1 MANEKLYEDME
12 PREKFESL
20 WLEAGLHK
28 RPGADALLYDLEK
41 QGFFDLPASIK
52 HHSNQCGGLA
62 AHTVN
67 VADAA
72 MELCQTNHAF
82 KDCDKNAVLVAALLH
97 DICKVNKYHE
107 TAFHK
112 YGYEDRGLLG
122 HGEESVIMAQR
133 FIKLTGKEI
142 IAIRWHM
149 GAYCGKESWD
159 TLGTAYDRYPEV
171 LCLHF
176 ADMIATHYDER

>member
-1 MANEKLYEDME
+1 
-12 PREKFESL
+12 
-20 WLEAGLHK
+20 
-28 RPGADALLYDLEK
+28 
-41 QGFFDLPASIK
+41 
-52 HHSNQCGGLA
+52 
-62 AHTVN
+62 
-67 VADAA
+67 
-72 MELCQTNHAF
+72 MELCETNHAF

-142 IAIRWHM
+142 IAVRWHM
-149 GAYCGKESWD
+149 GAYCGMESWD

>member
-1 MANEKLYEDME
+1 MTNEKQYEDME
-12 PREKFESL
+12 PREKFEAL

-52 HHSNQCGGLA
+52 HHSNHCGGLA

-82 KDCDKNAVLVAALLH
+82 KDCDNNAVLVAALLH

-133 FIKLTGKEI
+133 L
-142 IAIRWHM
+142 
-149 GAYCGKESWD
+149 SS
-159 TLGTAYDRYPEV
+159 
-171 LCLHF
+171 
-176 ADMIATHYDER
+176 

>member
-1 MANEKLYEDME
+1 MANERLYEDME
-12 PREKFESL
+12 PREKFEAL
-20 WLEAGLHK
+20 WLKAGLHK
-28 RPGADALLYDLEK
+28 RPGADA
-41 QGFFDLPASIK
+41 
-52 HHSNQCGGLA
+52 
-62 AHTVN
+62 
-67 VADAA
+67 A
-72 MELCQTNHAF
+72 MELCETNHAF

-112 YGYEDRGLLG
+112 YSYEDRGLLG

>member
-12 PREKFESL
+12 PREKFEAL
-20 WLEAGLHK
+20 WLKAGLHK

-41 QGFFDLPASIK
+41 RGFFDLPASIK
-52 HHSNQCGGLA
+52 HHSNRFGGLA
-62 AHTVN
+62 THTVN

-72 MELCQTNHAF
+72 MELCETNHAF

-112 YGYEDRGLLG
+112 YGYEDRGPAGSWRRERDYGTAVYQADRERNHCGSLAHGRVLRQGKLG
-122 HGEESVIMAQR
+122 HTRNS
-133 FIKLTGKEI
+133 L
-142 IAIRWHM
+142 
-149 GAYCGKESWD
+149 
-159 TLGTAYDRYPEV
+159 
-171 LCLHF
+171 
-176 ADMIATHYDER
+176 

>member
-1 MANEKLYEDME
+1 MTNEKQYENME
-12 PREKFESL
+12 PREKFEAL

-41 QGFFDLPASIK
+41 RGFFDLPASIK
-52 HHSNQCGGLA
+52 HHYNHCGGLA

-82 KDCDKNAVLVAALLH
+82 KDCDNNAVLVAALLH

-149 GAYCGKESWD
+149 GSYCGKENWD